1 MLVCLL
7 NDTEGQSDKSLKL
20 KHNLALMLSYNSLI
34 TILSSFTIDLNR
46 LVKKTVDVRFM
57 TLNHRDR

>member
-1 MLVCLL
+1 MLVCLHVL
-7 NDTEGQSDKSLKL
+7 YIQSDKSLKL

-46 LVKKTVDVRFM
+46 LVKRTVDVRFM
-57 TLNHRDR
+57 ALNHRDR